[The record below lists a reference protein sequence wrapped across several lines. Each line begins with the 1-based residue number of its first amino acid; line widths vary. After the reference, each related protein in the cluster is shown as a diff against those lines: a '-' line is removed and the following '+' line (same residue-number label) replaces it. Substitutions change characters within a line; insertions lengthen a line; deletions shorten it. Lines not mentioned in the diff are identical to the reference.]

1 MIFSNKI
8 IVTIFFRPFTIF
20 FLRFKLQIIS
30 QAAQAPTV
38 RWSSYEITV
47 MAKLYE
53 FVLEYLRPLW
63 GILIEIHT
71 VSHWIVNEANRDNGI
86 EIPEA
91 WIPTIRK
98 HNGRPVRQQ
107 TAEGTTWAWSQTS
120 QKTRTNRNNGDRN
133 PPIVLDHQG
142 TNGNS

>member
-1 MIFSNKI
+1 MIILRNNSHGE
-8 IVTIFFRPFTIF
+8 IVRVCVGIFTTALRNIDRDSHCFT
-20 FLRFKLQIIS
+20 LNS
-30 QAAQAPTV
+30 Q
-38 RWSSYEITV
+38 W
-47 MAKLYE
+47 
-53 FVLEYLRPLW
+53 
-63 GILIEIHT
+63 
-71 VSHWIVNEANRDNGI
+71 ANRDNGI

-133 PPIVLDHQG
+133 PAIVLDRQG